1 MTACAARTGG
11 GANTRAAPRRAG
23 DVVGTR
29 RWRMAEITSGFE
41 RLENAGL
48 ISGAGIDQRR
58 GRRLSTGQRVTD
70 HWENGFGEGP
80 YAGHAFSM
88 GVQITREGD
97 APPRGQGRDQID

>member
-1 MTACAARTGG
+1 MT
-11 GANTRAAPRRAG
+11 
-23 DVVGTR
+23 
-29 RWRMAEITSGFE
+29 EITSVFAL
-41 RLENAGL
+41 LENAGL